1 MHSKF
6 HLTITKVDGYL
17 AQPKDKDILQIV
29 DVLMNVTPDN
39 KSGTATN
46 YE

>member
-29 DVLMNVTPDN
+29 DVLMNGKPDE